1 MFNNSQVNSQYMQD
15 EANFII
21 ARGNQAVHLE
31 NVADIGKAVDTDSV
45 KEAVEDTKKSV
56 DKQVE
61 TSEDV
66 ANEMAKARAK
76 DNELQV
82 KPVSYQQMP
91 NAPVNYNLQSKMVS
105 GMGNYKFIQSLF
117 GNSFVQALGSLFA
130 VKTLFTGD
138 TKEKLLSM
146 LFLEL
151 QLIYTQLINMGN
163 TLVEIA
169 TIGLMSLMMGRQ
181 NQQARVQQL
190 GNVAQNTANKL
201 DEVISDNGLTGDKI
215 IQAADAEVAREGSKL
230 TKIGENTDKMSTNV
244 KAIKTSVDTSNKSGS
259 SGVASGGGTGITGGG
274 IARKGGASGISAK
287 NGNFGFVQNLF
298 GNSFMQLAGTAF
310 SLKTLFSGDDK
321 EKLLSMIYIELQLI
335 YSAINNI
342 AVFSGFAKGG
352 IVHAAKG
359 YTFQNRA
366 NGLVSG
372 PGTSTSDSIPA
383 MLSNGEAVL
392 NAKAVRQLGINF
404 INAVNNGNFSRIRT
418 RHLASGGV
426 LGNAQQ
432 STARG
437 MTDFARNIG
446 TNVSTTNNMSVAL
459 VRDENEAMK
468 HFMRSPEGQKILVDF
483 QRGNGRVFTRF

>member
-1 MFNNSQVNSQYMQD
+1 M
-15 EANFII
+15 
-21 ARGNQAVHLE
+21 
-31 NVADIGKAVDTDSV
+31 
-45 KEAVEDTKKSV
+45 
-56 DKQVE
+56 
-61 TSEDV
+61 
-66 ANEMAKARAK
+66 
-76 DNELQV
+76 
-82 KPVSYQQMP
+82 
-91 NAPVNYNLQSKMVS
+91 
-105 GMGNYKFIQSLF
+105 
-117 GNSFVQALGSLFA
+117 
-130 VKTLFTGD
+130 
-138 TKEKLLSM
+138 
-146 LFLEL
+146 
-151 QLIYTQLINMGN
+151 
-163 TLVEIA
+163 
-169 TIGLMSLMMGRQ
+169 
-181 NQQARVQQL
+181 
-190 GNVAQNTANKL
+190 
-201 DEVISDNGLTGDKI
+201 
-215 IQAADAEVAREGSKL
+215 
-230 TKIGENTDKMSTNV
+230 V
-244 KAIKTSVDTSNKSGS
+244 KAIKTSVDTSNKSGGSGVVSGEDSS
-259 SGVASGGGTGITGGG
+259 SGEGTGTTGGG
-274 IARKGGASGISAK
+274 IARKGGASGISAR

-459 VRDENEAMK
+459 VRDENEVVQKGKRFSLTSNVETAECLQD
-468 HFMRSPEGQKILVDF
+468 FNSENRALQSPIFAV
-483 QRGNGRVFTRF
+483 